1 MDRTVG
7 FTHDGTASLFSEG
20 ETVTEGVRKFVETGD
35 SLDLETEIEQKLSEV
50 DDNINILPVTKGEGT
65 RQSRIFVTGSHN
77 KVRKTNIISRR

>member
-77 KVRKTNIISRR
+77 KVRKTNIISGR

>member
-1 MDRTVG
+1 MG

-20 ETVTEGVRKFVETGD
+20 ENVTEGVRKFVETGD

-50 DDNINILPVTKGEGT
+50 DGNINILPVTKGEGT

-77 KVRKTNIISRR
+77 KVRKTNIISGR